1 MTSVNKDR
9 SLVVLE
15 LVGGNDALNTVIPYN
30 NGLYYDSRPSIS
42 IPQEEVLGLDQ
53 EMGLNPNLAPLK
65 PLWDQGHIGIINGIG
80 YPNPNRSHFRSKD
93 IWYTAEPEKIGAEG
107 WLGSVIR
114 DLDPTGEN
122 VLTGV
127 NFGRGLPRALVCKGV
142 PVASV
147 GNLEKYGLMPDIQ
160 DEMTRRIALDA
171 FSRMYGPTP
180 GKDAVAQVLGQAG
193 TDALRGA
200 DILRTAPQMYSSG
213 IEYADNPIAQTLKNV
228 AQVMCAGLGTRVYYA
243 QHANFDTHSNELLSH
258 AKLWQ
263 DVSAAIGDFHGD
275 LKEHGVEKDAVIL
288 VFSEFGRRIND
299 NGTGCDHGSGG
310 VAFVIGEAVNGG
322 FYGEFPSLRAE
333 DQLDGDLH
341 FTNDFRST
349 YSTILNKWL
358 GLDPDPIVNGQF
370 EQFDF
375 ISG

>member
-1 MTSVNKDR
+1 
-9 SLVVLE
+9 
-15 LVGGNDALNTVIPYN
+15 
-30 NGLYYDSRPSIS
+30 
-42 IPQEEVLGLDQ
+42 
-53 EMGLNPNLAPLK
+53 LK
-65 PLWDQGHIGIINGIG
+65 
-80 YPNPNRSHFRSKD
+80 
-93 IWYTAEPEKIGAEG
+93 
-107 WLGSVIR
+107 
-114 DLDPTGEN
+114 
-122 VLTGV
+122 
-127 NFGRGLPRALVCKGV
+127 
-142 PVASV
+142 
-147 GNLEKYGLMPDIQ
+147 
-160 DEMTRRIALDA
+160 
-171 FSRMYGPTP
+171 
-180 GKDAVAQVLGQAG
+180 
-193 TDALRGA
+193 GA